1 MSAFKLSSATSVAYV
16 AQRTDSKLVDAKP
29 RMIARNCRKPAS
41 MGSHPYLSVAMF
53 VALFAIIVPN
63 GAVESPI
70 AQLSAIF
77 LLLIHGCILCTASFD
92 QSSRRLA
99 LLGLF
104 CVCPLIAFSLLQVV
118 PLPLGVLSHP
128 VWSDLGKTI
137 EVSHGYLSVNP
148 SRSLDALPL
157 VILPFLTFFAVL
169 LIAQEG
175 DTARILWHGV
185 TCLGLTVLLLSI
197 ILEVFFPG
205 TYFFSG
211 APMKNGALNGVF
223 HNRNVSAAFF
233 VLTGFAVL
241 GSFALVQ
248 EKTYNTRRSPQS
260 QKCSDRI
267 FDKRKKST
275 ILKLGML
282 LVFFFICIVSVATTK
297 SRAGVLAGLPLLLFC
312 LSFVLIRASN
322 GRSKIRPYRLLL
334 ILVMTSFLLTIFL
347 IVFGGPVLSR
357 VEFEQTN
364 SRSCVHQGTLDAI
377 VSNFPWGTGLGTF
390 PDVFPIY
397 RPAECGGLTD
407 TWHRA
412 HNSFLELTLTNG
424 IVGPVVVISLLGAI
438 LYQGFVIL
446 RPCSERQFTPVIL
459 LSMLIYLIL
468 HSMVDFPLQ
477 IPGVTNYVA
486 VMAACAIG
494 LFRRE

>member
-16 AQRTDSKLVDAKP
+16 AQRTDSKLMDAKP
-29 RMIARNCRKPAS
+29 RMIARDCRKPAS
-41 MGSHPYLSVAMF
+41 MGSHPYLCVAMF

-63 GAVESPI
+63 GAVETPI

-92 QSSRRLA
+92 QFSRRVA

-104 CVCPLIAFSLLQVV
+104 CACPFVAFSLLQIV
-118 PLPLGVLSHP
+118 PLPLRVLSHP
-128 VWSDLGKTI
+128 VWSDLGETI
-137 EVSHGYLSVNP
+137 KVSHGYLSVNP
-148 SRSLDALPL
+148 SRSLNALPL

-169 LIAQEG
+169 LIAQERN
-175 DTARILWHGV
+175 TARILWHGV
-185 TCLGLTVLLLSI
+185 TGLGLTVLLLSI
-197 ILEVFFPG
+197 ILEIFFPK
-205 TYFFSG
+205 TYFFSST
-211 APMKNGALNGVF
+211 PMKNGVFNGVF

-248 EKTYNTRRSPQS
+248 EMTHNTQRSSQS

-267 FDKRKKST
+267 IDKRKK
-275 ILKLGML
+275 IRKFKLGML
-282 LVFFFICIVSVATTK
+282 LVFFFICIVSVVTTK
-297 SRAGVLAGLPLLLFC
+297 SRAGVLAGLTLLLFC
-312 LSFVLIRASN
+312 LSFVLMRASN
-322 GRSKIRPYRLLL
+322 RQSRKSSYRLLL

-347 IVFGGPVLSR
+347 IFFGGPVLSR
-357 VEFEQTN
+357 VEFGQAN
-364 SRSCVHQGTLDAI
+364 LRNCVHQGTLDAI

-390 PDVFPIY
+390 RDVFPIY

-412 HNSFLELTLTNG
+412 HNSFLELTLAKG

-438 LYQGFVIL
+438 FNKGSVIF
-446 RPCSERQFTPVIL
+446 RPSSDRQFTPVIL

-468 HSMVDFPLQ
+468 HSVVDFPLQ
-477 IPGVTNYVA
+477 IPGVANYVA

-494 LFRRE
+494 LFRRD